1 MGERLVARPAREA
14 RPSLGAVRAVG
25 AAGGEEVLD
34 DRACAVGVV
43 VGAVAHRDRHSV
55 RAPGTP
61 AMEAAAEELEGAEVD
76 VVVDEAA
83 HARLRVGSLERLPGD
98 VHLHLGEGRAA
109 LGGRERPAGVGRGDL
124 DEPAQRSHAEVP
136 PGGHVREPQRAAVVG
151 DAPVRRRSRGG
162 GRRERVERAGAR
174 HAPVGPVEQ
183 VAAEGGG
190 LEAEGCGGGR
200 GRGRRG
206 ISERIPHDE
215 AVGVRV
221 AQGVAAVRVGVD
233 VNGGGGRSEQRTGG
247 CARDKRD
254 GGSHGQSLQAVPLGQ
269 AIRRRRPLARRSP
282 RTDAEVNA
290 RSLAPAPSVQ
300 PRPHWLEAR

>member
-1 MGERLVARPAREA
+1 MWMWLSTKPRT
-14 RPSLGAVRAVG
+14 RAVG
-25 AAGGEEVLD
+25 W
-34 DRACAVGVV
+34 
-43 VGAVAHRDRHSV
+43 
-55 RAPGTP
+55 APLNGWP
-61 AMEAAAEELEGAEVD
+61 C
-76 VVVDEAA
+76 
-83 HARLRVGSLERLPGD
+83 D

-151 DAPVRRRSRGG
+151 DAPVRRRSRRG

-174 HAPVGPVEQ
+174 HALVRPVEQ
-183 VAAEGGG
+183 VAAEGGR
-190 LEAEGCGGGR
+190 LHAEGCGGGR

-206 ISERIPHDE
+206 IPERIPHDE

-233 VNGGGGRSEQRTGG
+233 VNGGGGRCEQRTGG

-254 GGSHGQSLQAVPLGQ
+254 GGSHGQSLQAVP
-269 AIRRRRPLARRSP
+269 PRSGKQTSSP
-282 RTDAEVNA
+282 GVLPGRHGLYGGHCGE
-290 RSLAPAPSVQ
+290 R
-300 PRPHWLEAR
+300 